1 MISRAIPATR
11 HDSRHRDQ
19 ETDHGQR
26 EKTSG
31 CRAAALGLALSALAS
46 PSFAQRSEEGGAAMS
61 AARAQAIHECNA
73 KAGKYIE
80 HTWGDNEVYI
90 FRSCM
95 AEHGQQE

>member
-1 MISRAIPATR
+1 MIRATEIRRPIMVSVKR
-11 HDSRHRDQ
+11 HLVA
-19 ETDHGQR
+19 
-26 EKTSG
+26 
-31 CRAAALGLALSALAS
+31 AAALGLALSALAS
-46 PSFAQRSEEGGAAMS
+46 PSFAQRSEGGGAGMS

-90 FRSCM
+90 YRSCM